1 MGFAFHYFWFP
12 NLNFDF
18 WGLGTQLELDIWTW
32 AFSQFISRYDWQPAH
47 YNAALFRI
55 SWQITAGEG
64 FRGPTYCGFD
74 REEIPLQQF
83 VQGNLEKEAGAIFAR
98 HVI

>member
-1 MGFAFHYFWFP
+1 MELILDLEF
-12 NLNFDF
+12 
-18 WGLGTQLELDIWTW
+18 GLMLSKY
-32 AFSQFISRYDWQPAH
+32 SQFISRYDWQPAH

-64 FRGPTYCGFD
+64 FRGPTYCRFD